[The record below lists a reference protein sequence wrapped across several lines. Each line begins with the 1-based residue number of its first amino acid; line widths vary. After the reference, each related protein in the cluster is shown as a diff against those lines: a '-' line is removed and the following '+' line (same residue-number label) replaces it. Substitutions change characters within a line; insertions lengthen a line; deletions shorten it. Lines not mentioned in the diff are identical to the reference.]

1 MKTKLCL
8 LLFTA
13 FSSLMMTIH
22 VADTLTDF
30 GLTKE
35 GVHDNLFTQMIQSE
49 WITAPTGKMRIA
61 RKIPVVDRAA
71 AADNLVKIAQSI
83 VSSDAFKN
91 EYDAYI
97 EQNFKVETLSDEE
110 QKLVNGATID
120 MYKEEEQ
127 TIRDTYKSSIMTT
140 TQGFENMP
148 PSVLTMM
155 AQQQIAAMEQQLGD
169 MTGAEKEKSKKAI
182 AELKGIQKLSTSNPN
197 EFKTK
202 YLDFFKRLT
211 TGTIDERPSMV
222 TQEDFD
228 KKKAAAFEKNEK
240 IKQQQAARDAQQD
253 LNTVVKNR
261 LKTFISLV
269 ESVDFDATTVKDG
282 SIYYFTN
289 KTYEKKPKAWKLL
302 YRLGKEPVNAAK
314 VAAQNWLKAI

>member
-8 LLFTA
+8 LLLTA
-13 FSSLMMTIH
+13 FSSLMMTKR
-22 VADTLTDF
+22 VADTLTDL

-35 GVHDNLFTQMIQSE
+35 VVHEQLFTQMLQPE
-49 WITAPTGKMRIA
+49 WIAAPTGKMRIA
-61 RKIPVVDRAA
+61 RKIPVGDRAA
-71 AADNLVKIAQSI
+71 AAGNLVKIAQSI
-83 VSSDAFKN
+83 VSSNAFKT
-91 EYDAYI
+91 EYEAYI
-97 EQNFKVETLSDEE
+97 EQSFKVETLTDEE

-127 TIRDTYKSSIMTT
+127 TIRDTYKSSIITT

-148 PSVLTMM
+148 PSVLVMM
-155 AQQQIAAMEQQLGD
+155 AQQQVGAMEQQLDG
-169 MTGAEKEKSKKAI
+169 MSGAEKEKNKKAI

-211 TGTIDERPSMV
+211 TGMIEDRPTSV
-222 TQEDFD
+222 TQEDYD
-228 KKKAAAFEKNEK
+228 KNKAHAIEKNER
-240 IKQQQAARDAQQD
+240 IKKQKAAREAQQD

-261 LKTFISLV
+261 LKIFISLV
-269 ESVDFDATTVKDG
+269 ESIDFDATTEKNG
-282 SIYYFTN
+282 SMYYFTN
-289 KTYEKKPKAWKLL
+289 KEYEKKSKAWKLL

-314 VAAQNWLKAI
+314 LAAQNWLKSI

>member
-13 FSSLMMTIH
+13 FSSLMMTKH
-22 VADTLTDF
+22 VADTLTDL

-35 GVHDNLFTQMIQSE
+35 GVHDNLFTQMIQPE
-49 WITAPTGKMRIA
+49 WIAAPTGKMRIA
-61 RKIPVVDRAA
+61 RKIPVGDRAA
-71 AADNLVKIAQSI
+71 AASNLVKIAQSI

-120 MYKEEEQ
+120 IYKEEEQ
-127 TIRDTYKSSIMTT
+127 TIRDTYKSSIITT
-140 TQGFENMP
+140 SQGFENMP
-148 PSVLTMM
+148 PSVLAMM
-155 AQQQIAAMEQQLGD
+155 AQQQVAAMEQQLGG
-169 MTGAEKEKSKKAI
+169 MSATEKEKNKKAI

-211 TGTIDERPSMV
+211 TGMVDDRPSMV

-261 LKTFISLV
+261 LKAFISLV
-269 ESVDFDATTVKDG
+269 ESIDFEATTVKDG
-282 SIYYFTN
+282 STYYFTN
-289 KTYEKKPKAWKLL
+289 KAYEKKSKAWKLL
-302 YRLGKEPVNAAK
+302 YRLGKEPVIAAN
-314 VAAQNWLKAI
+314 VVAQNWLKAI

>member
-1 MKTKLCL
+1 MKTKLFL

-13 FSSLMMTIH
+13 FSSLMMTKH
-22 VADTLTDF
+22 VADTLTDL

-35 GVHDNLFTQMIQSE
+35 GVHDNLFTQMIQPE
-49 WITAPTGKMRIA
+49 WIAAPTGKMRIA
-61 RKIPVVDRAA
+61 RKIPVADRTTAA
-71 AADNLVKIAQSI
+71 SNLVKIAQSI

-127 TIRDTYKSSIMTT
+127 VIRDTYKSSIITT

-148 PSVLTMM
+148 PSVLAMM
-155 AQQQIAAMEQQLGD
+155 AQQQVAAMEQQLGG
-169 MTGAEKEKSKKAI
+169 MSAAEKEKSKKAI

-211 TGTIDERPSMV
+211 TGMVDERPSMV

-228 KKKAAAFEKNEK
+228 KKKVAAFEKNER
-240 IKQQQAARDAQQD
+240 IKQQQTARDAQQD

-261 LKTFISLV
+261 LKTFIFLV
-269 ESVDFDATTVKDG
+269 ESIDFEATTVKDG

-289 KTYEKKPKAWKLL
+289 KAYEKKPKAWKLL
-302 YRLGKEPVNAAK
+302 YRLGKEPVLGAK